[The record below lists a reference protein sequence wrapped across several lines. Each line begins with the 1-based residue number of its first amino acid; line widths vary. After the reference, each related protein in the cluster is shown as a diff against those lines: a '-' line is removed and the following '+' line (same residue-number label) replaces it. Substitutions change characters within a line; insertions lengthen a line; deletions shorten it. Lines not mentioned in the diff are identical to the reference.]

1 MMGIALDDITML
13 ETVLNEKFKKERLR
27 FKMSVHFVRDRMNDP
42 RNNPAITITELRSI
56 FNRLTTIHIGKL
68 LRLKHND
75 SFNVRCTS
83 SDINIPCVMSKK
95 IDGSGQSQKEV
106 IAITV
111 MRKVN
116 FVSKDPVE
124 FRV

>member
-1 MMGIALDDITML
+1 MGVALDDITML
-13 ETVLNEKFKKERLR
+13 ETVLNEKFKQERLR
-27 FKMSVHFVRDRMNDP
+27 FKMSVHFVRDRMNHP
-42 RNNPAITITELRSI
+42 RNNPAITITELQSI
-56 FNRLTTIHIGKL
+56 FNRLTTIHLGKL

-95 IDGSGQSQKEV
+95 IDDSGKSQKEV
-106 IAITV
+106 IAITI
-111 MRKVN
+111 MRKAS

-124 FRV
+124 FKV